1 MAIIITKLIETL
13 LEDGTQIDSEKTIY
27 VHPEFCIIKEQF
39 CPDPDDDT
47 FVTIGLGGG
56 TEITKAQL
64 KTRALD
70 IHTRYPFQTLVFGNP
85 LTHQTHQQSQ
95 RRQPQKLK
103 QWLTIGVR
111 RKTFHE

>member
-1 MAIIITKLIETL
+1 MAIIITKLVETL
-13 LEDGTQIDSEKTIY
+13 LEDGTPIY

-39 CPDPDDDT
+39 CPAPDDDT

-70 IHTRYPFQTLVFGNP
+70 IHTRYPFQTLVFGTPPDPPNP
-85 LTHQTHQQSQ
+85 PTQTE
-95 RRQPQKLK
+95 
-103 QWLTIGVR
+103 
-111 RKTFHE
+111 KTNAEVETMVDDWCTEKNAS

>member
-70 IHTRYPFQTLVFGNP
+70 IHTRYPFQTLVFGTPPDPPNP
-85 LTHQTHQQSQ
+85 PTVTE
-95 RRQPQKLK
+95 
-103 QWLTIGVR
+103 
-111 RKTFHE
+111 KTTAEVETMVDDWCSEKNVS